1 MFAPPQPRA
10 PWNYTMDVSSW
21 GAGCTQPHHNAD
33 VPRNQ
38 SMDCLNVNIFA
49 PVLAPGVQAP
59 VMVFFNGG
67 AFLEGSN

>member
-1 MFAPPQPRA
+1 
-10 PWNYTMDVSSW
+10 MDVSSW